1 MSVRNLGELGLHLQ
15 KIITRLMANDVLVK
29 LLYYPG
35 QDPLAQDELT
45 QEEKSEK
52 IFNELIKVV
61 PLISTR
67 EDSRSTIVIYVGHG
81 QKISG
86 NKEFRNIFITIDV
99 IVPLSTWII
108 KDSNLRPFAILG
120 QIQESLD
127 GKIINKLGKLD
138 GGDFDLVDITQENSI
153 YSMTFSLTDYD

>member
-15 KIITRLMANDVLVK
+15 KITTRLIANDALVK

-52 IFNELIKVV
+52 IFNELIKIV
-61 PLISTR
+61 PLVSTR
-67 EDSRSTIVIYVGHG
+67 EDSRSTIVIYVGRG

-86 NKEFRNIFITIDV
+86 NKEFRNISITIDV

-127 GKIINKLGKLD
+127 GKIINKLGKLE
-138 GGDFDLVDITQENSI
+138 GGDFDLVDITQENSV
-153 YSMTFSLTDYD
+153 YRMTFNLTDYD